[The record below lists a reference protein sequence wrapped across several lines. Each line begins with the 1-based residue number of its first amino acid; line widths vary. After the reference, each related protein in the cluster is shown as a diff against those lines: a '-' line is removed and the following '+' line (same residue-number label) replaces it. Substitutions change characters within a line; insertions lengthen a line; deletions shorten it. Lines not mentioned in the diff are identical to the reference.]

1 MEDQFCK
8 NFDCIISF
16 EPAEQCFTYIKT
28 IYDVDCHLFCKLDN
42 CTREPTTE
50 TFCPVYTCW
59 PTASTTTS
67 TTALPPSADDSTLL
81 ILSSTVGAAIF
92 FSLICLIS
100 VYIYK
105 CCKRRQHQ
113 EIIDDSEANLNEHFV
128 VSNPSQSSS
137 EDFETQA
144 PILHVP
150 DHQLENEIQ
159 MMLSCHQTESV
170 ASSSSLVT
178 NSLEID
184 PVAFKMC
191 TFGASKTMA
200 NVQNC
205 VETTAF

>member
-1 MEDQFCK
+1 M
-8 NFDCIISF
+8 
-16 EPAEQCFTYIKT
+16 
-28 IYDVDCHLFCKLDN
+28 
-42 CTREPTTE
+42 
-50 TFCPVYTCW
+50 
-59 PTASTTTS
+59 
-67 TTALPPSADDSTLL
+67 
-81 ILSSTVGAAIF
+81 
-92 FSLICLIS
+92 
-100 VYIYK
+100 
-105 CCKRRQHQ
+105 
-113 EIIDDSEANLNEHFV
+113 
-128 VSNPSQSSS
+128 SNPSQSSS

-159 MMLSCHQTESV
+159 MMLSYHQTESV
-170 ASSSSLVT
+170 ASPSSLVT